1 MNTTY
6 ILTEILAIYKC
17 TYCNQTLSK
26 GHERSTFFPNS
37 FLKLCP
43 NQKCVS
49 RTMPEPLELDESEVE
64 VENNG
69 LV

>member
-17 TYCNQTLSK
+17 THCNQTLSK
-26 GHERSTFFPNS
+26 GHARATLFPNS
-37 FLKLCP
+37 FLKACP

-49 RTMPEPLELDESEVE
+49 HTMPEPLELDEMVVE
-64 VENNG
+64 VDDGN
-69 LV
+69 